1 MEMDVPPFAFN
12 VTFLSALKGRQVCD
26 GMRTE
31 SCLQIE
37 NCITGLE
44 LHGHTES
51 RPGSEVAH

>member
-1 MEMDVPPFAFN
+1 MPPFAFN
-12 VTFLSALKGRQVCD
+12 VTFLLALKGRQVCD

-44 LHGHTES
+44 LHGHAES

>member
-1 MEMDVPPFAFN
+1 MPPFAFN
-12 VTFLSALKGRQVCD
+12 GTFLLALKGRLVCD

-44 LHGHTES
+44 LHGHAES